1 MVIPL
6 SDLVLI
12 PGGHFIMGTTDGNID
27 ERPPH
32 EVEIS
37 PFYLDE
43 RVVTNREFQAFVL
56 ANPEWSKT
64 RITQAEASRNYL
76 NLWDGDDCPEE
87 LLDFC
92 VINVSQL
99 AAIAFCQWVGK
110 RLPTEAEWEF
120 AAGGPERFKWS
131 LSSEFRP
138 EYYVFNRDAGQPRG
152 ALPACYPPN
161 GYGLYD
167 MSGLVWEW
175 TQDAYSAD
183 FYARSQRN
191 NPVNRES
198 DEGRFVVR
206 GGSAYFDNPSYLRVQ
221 MRGRNVPQACNEDY
235 GFRCARDVNPR

>member
-6 SDLVLI
+6 SDMVLI
-12 PGGHFIMGTTDGNID
+12 PGGTFIMGSTEGNID
-27 ERPPH
+27 EQPPH

-43 RVVTNREFQAFVL
+43 RVVTNREFQAFIL

-64 RITQAEASRNYL
+64 RITPDKADTNYL
-76 NLWDGDDCPEE
+76 NLWDDDYCPEE

-99 AAIAFCQWVGK
+99 GTLAFCKWVGK

-131 LSSEFRP
+131 LNNEFRP
-138 EYYVFNRDAGQPRG
+138 EDYVFNRDAGQPRG
-152 ALPACYPPN
+152 ETPASHRPN

-175 TQDAYSAD
+175 TQDAYSTD
-183 FYARSQRN
+183 FYARSPRV
-191 NPVNRES
+191 NPVNRRG

-206 GGSAYFDNPSYLRVQ
+206 GGSAYFDNPSYLRVHQ
-221 MRGRNVPQACNEDY
+221 RGRNAPQACHEDY
-235 GFRCARDVNPR
+235 GFRCARDV